1 MKVPHSI
8 VGRTRPS
15 AQGQQLFSLA
25 SFTPEAFG
33 AGIGRGLQQLSAGFA
48 VREQEQKRE
57 EEIASAELKQRE
69 DRTNRFQTLT
79 NFSEFESNVAT
90 RLTELKRNADPTG
103 KGFAALAEAEYKK
116 AEAEFL
122 GAKVHPDLKEEFTY
136 RSSEV
141 RRNMLG
147 DAMDFQY
154 KAGDAFFRTSVDTEY
169 QKALKGLDLAT
180 GGDPKQLETYRAKM
194 AETIDATDLSDIEK
208 ADLKQKVSI
217 GLEGVGYKQAVKQEI
232 ASRGAQAPRRSR
244 QVNAPAHVRNA
255 ISQAAQRHGEDPQLL
270 MRISEIESS
279 LNPNAKNPNSSA
291 GGLFQFVDGTA
302 NDYGLKN
309 RFDPAEAS
317 DAAARLLK
325 DNRAY
330 LQKNL
335 GRAPTNG
342 ELYLAHQQGAGGA
355 LKLLRDP
362 SARAVD
368 IVGADAI
375 RLNGGNASMTAGEF
389 ASKWT
394 SKVDGSGAIYSTVD
408 ASGSFSNVPYEDRVA
423 LRADA
428 EREVAGMFAEQ
439 AKERKLLVDTQINT
453 LLNNIMDGSAG
464 QAQIDRGVEDGWLG
478 DYDQRK
484 KAQDALDTKTKEVDF
499 FKAATDKVNSPLAV
513 FDPTD
518 ENDRKMLNAYVG
530 KDGLTKL
537 SGADSAY
544 VTNGLV
550 PLVQRAGDIPTDVVG
565 TLTGMVRSNNQ
576 TQALF
581 ALETL
586 RQLKDAD
593 PRAYDDRIPE
603 KLSND
608 VDFYSS
614 RKQLYPA
621 DELLKSVNGGTDA
634 AERQSRAI
642 LDKEAQGYLA
652 AKKNGVSQIST
663 LVADVVGDFSG
674 YTWSAHL
681 SGVPAFAKALES
693 DYQTAFVDAYSRTGN
708 VEEADVLARK
718 TLQKSWGVTV
728 VGGQNLLM
736 KHPPEKVGYRPVA
749 GSYEWIN
756 RQVGE
761 EVGLKPG
768 ERFELISDDQTET
781 EFRKWQTGGV
791 PPSYRVIVY
800 DEAGTAHLQETRRW
814 FQPTSTDKTAE
825 VKEFEKRN
833 VERDLIDAQ
842 NKLEGASMFYGQRG
856 EPIPQEFYDDVEELK
871 GKAKA
876 LEPVP
881 VPNLSNEPSLE
892 ATPWGAM

>member
-1 MKVPHSI
+1 MRVPHSI

-15 AQGQQLFSLA
+15 TQGQQLFSTA

-33 AGIGRGLQQLSAGFA
+33 AGIGRGLQQLGAGFA

-103 KGFAALAEAEYKK
+103 KGFASLAEAEYKK

-154 KAGDAFFRTSVDTEY
+154 KAGDAFFRASVDTEY
-169 QKALKGLDLAT
+169 QKSLKGLDPAT

-208 ADLKQKVSI
+208 TDLKQKVSI
-217 GLEGVGYKQAVKQEI
+217 GLEGVGYKQAVKERLATNQVGDSADIVRKEEGFRTKPYWDVNHWRVGYGSDTVTRADGSVETVRQGMTI
-232 ASRGAQAPRRSR
+232 TREEAEWDLARRSR
-244 QVNAPAHVRNA
+244 IYDSNMNSRSGGTYDNL
-255 ISQAAQRHGEDPQLL
+255 SG
-270 MRISEIESS
+270 
-279 LNPNAKNPNSSA
+279 NAKAALRSVAHNYGSVPNSVITAIKTGDPETIAQSVANLSA
-291 GGLFQFVDGTA
+291 NPARRQREAAMIRGG
-302 NDYGLKN
+302 
-309 RFDPAEAS
+309 
-317 DAAARLLK
+317 
-325 DNRAY
+325 
-330 LQKNL
+330 
-335 GRAPTNG
+335 G
-342 ELYLAHQQGAGGA
+342 EPLPDTLDSS
-355 LKLLRDP
+355 R
-362 SARAVD
+362 
-368 IVGADAI
+368 
-375 RLNGGNASMTAGEF
+375 
-389 ASKWT
+389 
-394 SKVDGSGAIYSTVD
+394 
-408 ASGSFSNVPYEDRVA
+408 SFSNVPYEDRVA

-453 LLNNIMDGSAG
+453 LMNNIMDGSAG
-464 QAQIDRGVEDGWLG
+464 QAQIDRGVEDGWLE

-681 SGVPAFAKALES
+681 SGVPAFAKAMEN

-718 TLQKSWGVTV
+718 TLQKSWGVTA

-756 RQVGE
+756 KQVME
-761 EVGLKPG
+761 EVGLKPD

-781 EFRKWQTGGV
+781 EFRKWQSGGV
-791 PPSYRVIVY
+791 PPSYRVVVY

-814 FQPTSTDKTAE
+814 FQPASADKADE
-825 VKEFEKRN
+825 VREFEKRN
-833 VERDLIDAQ
+833 VERDLTDAQ
-842 NKLEGASMFYGQRG
+842 NKLEGALMFYGQRG
-856 EPIPQEFYDDVEELK
+856 EPIPQEFYDDVEAL
-871 GKAKA
+871 KAKSKE
-876 LEPVP
+876 LEPAP
-881 VPNLSNEPSLE
+881 PLSLSNEPLPETSFG
-892 ATPWGAM
+892 GAM